1 VVITK
6 PAPDRKGREYPS
18 CVGIAGHSFD
28 RCEGVS
34 WRRWPGLLNPVPKM
48 AMKPR
53 SSRGLDESETQPP
66 KRNLRELRRLGG
78 FLRPYRLAMVAAGLA
93 LTVAAGTVLVI
104 GQGLRRLVDDG
115 FTAGNSGLLDDA
127 LVALLVVVVVLAGAT
142 YSRFFLVSWIGER
155 VMADLRKAVFDH
167 TLRLDPAFYETMRI
181 GEVMSRLTADTTLIQ
196 AVVGTSASMA
206 LRNVLLAT
214 GGLVML
220 GITSPR
226 LTLLVLVVVPLV
238 LVPILVFGRQVRRLS
253 RESLDRLADVSAYVD
268 ESISNIRT
276 VQAFGH
282 EDLDRAR
289 FSERVEDTFAT
300 SVRRIRARA
309 LLTAIVILLIF
320 GAIGIILWI
329 GGRDVISGRLS
340 AGDLSAFVFYS
351 VIVATSVG
359 AISEVIGELQRA
371 AGATERLFELMD
383 IAPAIVA
390 PTNPKSLP
398 DRTSARVT
406 LDAVT
411 FRYPSRPEDPA
422 LSDFSLDVA
431 PGETVALV
439 GPSGAGKTTVFQL
452 LLRFY
457 DPNAGRLSFD
467 GFDLRDLVPEE
478 LRRHVG
484 LVPQEP
490 VIFSADAWENI
501 RYGRPDASDDEVRA
515 AADAASA
522 LEFIEA
528 LPDGFD
534 TFLGEKG
541 VRLSGGQRQRVA
553 IARAILRDP
562 ELLLLDEATSAL
574 DAESERAVQSAM
586 TGLMQ
591 NRTTLVIA
599 HRLAT
604 VIAADRIVVIDEG
617 RIVAEGTHQELIGQG
632 GLYARLA
639 ELQFDLKSAPAA
651 AQ

>member
-1 VVITK
+1 
-6 PAPDRKGREYPS
+6 
-18 CVGIAGHSFD
+18 
-28 RCEGVS
+28 
-34 WRRWPGLLNPVPKM
+34 M
-48 AMKPR
+48 
-53 SSRGLDESETQPP
+53 
-66 KRNLRELRRLGG
+66 
-78 FLRPYRLAMVAAGLA
+78 
-93 LTVAAGTVLVI
+93 
-104 GQGLRRLVDDG
+104 
-115 FTAGNSGLLDDA
+115 
-127 LVALLVVVVVLAGAT
+127 
-142 YSRFFLVSWIGER
+142 
-155 VMADLRKAVFDH
+155 
-167 TLRLDPAFYETMRI
+167 
-181 GEVMSRLTADTTLIQ
+181 
-196 AVVGTSASMA
+196 
-206 LRNVLLAT
+206 
-214 GGLVML
+214 
-220 GITSPR
+220 
-226 LTLLVLVVVPLV
+226 
-238 LVPILVFGRQVRRLS
+238 
-253 RESLDRLADVSAYVD
+253 
-268 ESISNIRT
+268 
-276 VQAFGH
+276 
-282 EDLDRAR
+282 
-289 FSERVEDTFAT
+289 
-300 SVRRIRARA
+300 
-309 LLTAIVILLIF
+309 
-320 GAIGIILWI
+320 
-329 GGRDVISGRLS
+329 
-340 AGDLSAFVFYS
+340 
-351 VIVATSVG
+351 IVATSVG

-383 IAPAIVA
+383 VVPAIVA
-390 PTNPKSLP
+390 PDNPKSLP
-398 DRTSARVT
+398 DRAKARVA
-406 LDAVT
+406 LDTVT

-457 DPNAGRLSFD
+457 DPDAGHLSFD
-467 GFDLRDLVPEE
+467 GIDLRELAPEE

-490 VIFSADAWENI
+490 VIFSTDAWENI
-501 RYGRPDASDDEVRA
+501 RYGRPDASDEEVRA

-522 LEFIEA
+522 LAFIEA

-604 VIAADRIVVIDEG
+604 VIAADRIAVIDQG

-639 ELQFDLKSAPAA
+639 KLQFDLEGASAA

>member
-1 VVITK
+1 MVIAK
-6 PAPDRKGREYPS
+6 PAPDRKGRH
-18 CVGIAGHSFD
+18 CGVAGHSFD

-34 WRRWPGLLNPVPKM
+34 WRGLPGLLNPVPKM
-48 AMKPR
+48 AMQPR
-53 SSRGLDESETQPP
+53 SSRGSAASDEAETQPP
-66 KRNLRELRRLGG
+66 KGSLRELRRLGG
-78 FLRPYRLAMVAAGLA
+78 FLRPYRLAMVGAGLA

-104 GQGLRRLVDDG
+104 GQGLRRLVDEG
-115 FTAGNSGLLDDA
+115 FAAGNAGLLNDA
-127 LVALLVVVVVLAGAT
+127 LIGLLIVVVVLAGAT

-206 LRNVLLAT
+206 LRNVLLAS

-282 EDLDRAR
+282 EGLDRAR

-309 LLTAIVILLIF
+309 LLTAIVILLVF

-340 AGDLSAFVFYS
+340 AGDLSAFVFYA

-390 PTNPKSLP
+390 PADPKSLP
-398 DRTSARVT
+398 DRARAQVAF
-406 LDAVT
+406 DAVT
-411 FRYPSRPEDPA
+411 FRYPSRPEDAA

-457 DPNAGRLSFD
+457 DPNDGRLSFD
-467 GFDLRDLVPEE
+467 GIDLRDLEPEE

-639 ELQFDLKSAPAA
+639 ELQFDLEAVVTA

>member
-1 VVITK
+1 MAK
-6 PAPDRKGREYPS
+6 QPRNRSA
-18 CVGIAGHSFD
+18 A
-28 RCEGVS
+28 EGT
-34 WRRWPGLLNPVPKM
+34 
-48 AMKPR
+48 
-53 SSRGLDESETQPP
+53 DDQPP
-66 KRNLRELRRLGG
+66 KRSLRELRRLGR
-78 FLRPYRLAMVAAGLA
+78 FVRPYRLAVAGACLA
-93 LTVAAGTVLVI
+93 LIIAAGTVLVI
-104 GQGLRRLVDDG
+104 GQGLRRLVDEG
-115 FTAGNSGLLDDA
+115 FAAGNSGLLDDA
-127 LVALLVVVVVLAGAT
+127 LVGLLVIVVVLAGAT

-155 VMADLRKAVFDH
+155 VVADIRKAVFEH
-167 TLRLDPAFYETMRI
+167 TLRLEPAFYETMRI

-196 AVVGTSASMA
+196 TVVGTSASMA
-206 LRNVLLAT
+206 MRNVLLVL

-220 GITSPR
+220 AVTSPR

-238 LVPILVFGRQVRRLS
+238 LVPILVFGRKVRRLS

-268 ESISNIRT
+268 ESIANIRT

-282 EDLDRAR
+282 EEIDRTR
-289 FSERVEDTFAT
+289 FSGRVEETFAT

-309 LLTAIVILLIF
+309 LLTAIVILLVF
-320 GAIGIILWI
+320 GAVGVILWV
-329 GGRDVISGRLS
+329 GGRDVIAGRLS
-340 AGDLSAFVFYS
+340 AGDLSAFVFYA
-351 VIVATSVG
+351 VVVASSVG

-383 IAPAIVA
+383 MQPAIVA
-390 PTNPKSLP
+390 PAAPKSLP
-398 DRTSARVT
+398 APVTARVA
-406 LDAVT
+406 LEGVT
-411 FRYPSRPEDPA
+411 FHYPSRPEDPA
-422 LSDFSLDVA
+422 LADFSLDVA

-457 DPNAGRLSFD
+457 DPNAGRLCFD
-467 GFDLRDLVPEE
+467 GVDIRDLEPLA

-490 VIFSADAWENI
+490 VIFSANAWENI
-501 RYGRPDASDDEVRA
+501 RYGRPEAGDDEVRA

-522 LEFIEA
+522 REFLEA
-528 LPDGFD
+528 LPEGFD

-574 DAESERAVQSAM
+574 DAESERAVQAAM
-586 TGLMQ
+586 TDLMA

-604 VIAADRIVVIDEG
+604 VIAADRIVVIDGG
-617 RIVAEGTHQELIGQG
+617 RVVAEGTHQDLIREG

-639 ELQFDLKSAPAA
+639 ELQFDTDPAGVA

>member
-1 VVITK
+1 MAK
-6 PAPDRKGREYPS
+6 QPRNRSA
-18 CVGIAGHSFD
+18 A
-28 RCEGVS
+28 EGT
-34 WRRWPGLLNPVPKM
+34 
-48 AMKPR
+48 
-53 SSRGLDESETQPP
+53 DDQPP
-66 KRNLRELRRLGG
+66 KRSLRELRRLGR
-78 FLRPYRLAMVAAGLA
+78 FVRPYRLAVAGACLA
-93 LTVAAGTVLVI
+93 RMVAAGTVLVI
-104 GQGLRRLVDDG
+104 GQGLRRLVDEG
-115 FTAGNSGLLDDA
+115 FAAGNSGLLDDA
-127 LVALLVVVVVLAGAT
+127 LVGLLVIVVVLAGAT

-155 VMADLRKAVFDH
+155 VVADIRKAVFEH
-167 TLRLDPAFYETMRI
+167 TLRLEPAFYETMRI

-196 AVVGTSASMA
+196 TVVGTSASMA
-206 LRNVLLAT
+206 MRNVLLVL

-220 GITSPR
+220 AVTSPR

-238 LVPILVFGRQVRRLS
+238 LVPILVFGRKVRRLS

-268 ESISNIRT
+268 ESIANIRT

-282 EDLDRAR
+282 EEIDRTR
-289 FSERVEDTFAT
+289 FSGRVEETFAT

-309 LLTAIVILLIF
+309 LLTASVSLLVFGAVGVIL
-320 GAIGIILWI
+320 WV
-329 GGRDVISGRLS
+329 GGRDVIAGRLS
-340 AGDLSAFVFYS
+340 AGDLSAFVFYA
-351 VIVATSVG
+351 VVVASSVG

-383 IAPAIVA
+383 MQPAIVA
-390 PTNPKSLP
+390 PAAPKSLP
-398 DRTSARVT
+398 APVTARVA
-406 LDAVT
+406 LEGVT
-411 FRYPSRPEDPA
+411 FHYPSRPEDPA
-422 LSDFSLDVA
+422 LADFSLDVA

-457 DPNAGRLSFD
+457 DPNAGRLCFD
-467 GFDLRDLVPEE
+467 GVDIRDLEPLA

-490 VIFSADAWENI
+490 VIFSANAWENI
-501 RYGRPDASDDEVRA
+501 RYGRPEASDDEVRA

-522 LEFIEA
+522 REFLEA
-528 LPDGFD
+528 LPEGFD

-574 DAESERAVQSAM
+574 DAESERAVQAAM
-586 TGLMQ
+586 TDLMA

-604 VIAADRIVVIDEG
+604 VIAADRIVVIDGG
-617 RIVAEGTHQELIGQG
+617 RVVAEGTHQDLIREG

-639 ELQFDLKSAPAA
+639 ELQFDTDPAGVA